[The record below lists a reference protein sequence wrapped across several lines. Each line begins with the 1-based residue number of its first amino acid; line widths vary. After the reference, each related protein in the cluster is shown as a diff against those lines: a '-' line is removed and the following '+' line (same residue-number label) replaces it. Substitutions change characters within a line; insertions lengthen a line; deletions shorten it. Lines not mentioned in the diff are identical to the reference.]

1 LSKFSLEQNLIHP
14 SQIWF
19 QSGNR
24 TADHIFSLKT
34 LIDKHIKQNKND
46 KIYVCFLDF
55 KKAFDS
61 VWDESLLFKLLENKI
76 YGQFYNLF
84 KSLYS
89 NSKFAVK
96 QSKTR
101 TDYFSYSKGVRQEC
115 ILSHLLFNIYINELA
130 TLFDNTSADPF
141 IINIQMEQN

>member
-1 LSKFSLEQNLIHP
+1 MSKFSLEQNLIHP

-61 VWDESLLFKLLENKI
+61 VWDESL
-76 YGQFYNLF
+76 QFM
-84 KSLYS
+84 
-89 NSKFAVK
+89 VK
-96 QSKTR
+96 
-101 TDYFSYSKGVRQEC
+101 
-115 ILSHLLFNIYINELA
+115 
-130 TLFDNTSADPF
+130 F
-141 IINIQMEQN
+141 IILLKVFTQIQNAQLNKAKRELIISLTPKVYDRNVY